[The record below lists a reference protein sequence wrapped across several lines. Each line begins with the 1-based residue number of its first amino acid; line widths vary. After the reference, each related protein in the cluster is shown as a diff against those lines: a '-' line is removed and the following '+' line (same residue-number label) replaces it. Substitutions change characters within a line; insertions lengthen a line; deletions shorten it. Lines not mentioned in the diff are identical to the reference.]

1 MWELY
6 KLSLPGWYIFLT
18 DGSPSF
24 SMATNAHF
32 KENLLSEHSSYDKV
46 SIVVQHVWIIYLVQ
60 FIVKLHSG
68 TQEKHNGEIQLRSIS
83 KQAEDQEISWSGT
96 EGRQVCA
103 ELGQEQGV
111 SISDNQGSEHNAG
124 TRDIYKHG
132 IWQQAWQSPWWSSP
146 EDYRCFAG
154 AADQESGTGETER
167 GGRHTGTDRQPFVA
181 CHVLSSS
188 YVPHML
194 FTKEHQSILC
204 DQGHI
209 SL

>member
-1 MWELY
+1 MLCLAKPFKRAEMTGLNVKLCLCMWELY

-46 SIVVQHVWIIYLVQ
+46 SIVVHHVWIIYLVQ

-111 SISDNQGSEHNAG
+111 SISDNQAVN
-124 TRDIYKHG
+124 TM
-132 IWQQAWQSPWWSSP
+132 P
-146 EDYRCFAG
+146 
-154 AADQESGTGETER
+154 ER
-167 GGRHTGTDRQPFVA
+167 GTFTNMASGNKPVKVRGEAAPKITDALRGRLIRNVAQVRRKGEGDTPEQTGS
-181 CHVLSSS
+181 HL
-188 YVPHML
+188 
-194 FTKEHQSILC
+194 
-204 DQGHI
+204 
-209 SL
+209 